1 MRGGHSV
8 NESTLL
14 LQDLAYQQIKAAI
27 NEGEFNRDEIF
38 SLNTLAKKLNMSK
51 TPVRDAV
58 QRLSREGMLD
68 ILPSRGIRIAQYT
81 PHEIV
86 ELFQTRFVITDFC
99 CTMLALRHKE
109 NPDHPI
115 FRSME
120 EALQEQEQIT
130 DGDFGKFFEADWKFH
145 MMIIDAC
152 DNAFFT
158 EDQHNRKE
166 VFRHFAFQCEPHN
179 NTVTA
184 AISEHREIYEGI
196 CEDNILKCRLASL
209 KHLDRTLRGNLQ
221 VTEEVEEYIR
231 KMLPVELLR
240 G

>member
-1 MRGGHSV
+1 M

-14 LQDLAYQQIKAAI
+14 LQDQAYQQIKAAI

-38 SLNTLAKKLNMSK
+38 SLNALAKKLNMSK

-58 QRLSREGMLD
+58 QRLSREGLLD

-115 FRSME
+115 FHSRE

-130 DGDFGKFFEADWKFH
+130 DGDFGKFFD
-145 MMIIDAC
+145 
-152 DNAFFT
+152 
-158 EDQHNRKE
+158 RS
-166 VFRHFAFQCEPHN
+166 FQCYVLTGSPRVNHVIILE
-179 NTVTA
+179 
-184 AISEHREIYEGI
+184 EIALLPI
-196 CEDNILKCRLASL
+196 
-209 KHLDRTLRGNLQ
+209 LDRRDQMQHIKSTLIIF
-221 VTEEVEEYIR
+221 V
-231 KMLPVELLR
+231 
-240 G
+240 